1 MAKPSEPNDGER
13 LVEEVFQGLNRLAWR
28 AAFLDGWRRAVLCVA
43 AGVLCGLS
51 QPPIY
56 ALPGLVLGVGLL
68 VWVLDG
74 IDETLRGRLQSA
86 IVGWFFSIGYFGVVL
101 HWIWVIPVGA
111 PTVLAAG
118 PISAACLLAMLALG
132 PALAVAAAHV
142 FWTAGPERVL
152 VLAVAW
158 CLAEWITGSVMGFPW
173 AAVGYAWAH
182 NEAMLQVAAWTGIYG
197 LSLVTVLMAL
207 AFVAGLPNPSLSLE
221 ITTARSNL
229 FAATKW
235 PAAALLATALL
246 LFAGVARLTAAA
258 DVPSGTEVRLLAVG
272 TDHCFGRPLK
282 NANEG
287 DAEPPSLLLVPGLR
301 CEDRFLS
308 ENSDALMALSASLA
322 PGQLVA
328 VHSERRTKDDVFE
341 TLHIIDGDQRIRA
354 TYDKAHEMPLRDA
367 GLFWFAPGTSRLAAG
382 GQRTFAPG
390 VVPEFGALIGVDGA
404 FAGAVVDDTRR
415 PQWLLQMAD
424 ETWLGAGGPKQ
435 SLTHVRVR
443 AVEEGLPVVR
453 AAVGGYSAVID
464 GVGRITTLASPDD
477 TAALT
482 VSLPTARPT
491 TVYGRYGDVSFL
503 SLIFGTCLWAF
514 FVAGRPAVRVRPA

>member
-1 MAKPSEPNDGER
+1 MGRPSESNGGER

-28 AAFLDGWRRAVLCVA
+28 AAFVSGWRRALLCGVA
-43 AGVLCGLS
+43 GALCGLA
-51 QPPIY
+51 QPPVY
-56 ALPGLVLGVGLL
+56 ALPGLVLGFGLL

-74 IDETLRGRLQSA
+74 IDETPQGRLQSA
-86 IVGWFFSIGYFGVVL
+86 IVGWFFGIGYFGVVL
-101 HWIWVIPVGA
+101 HWIWLIPAGTPA
-111 PTVLAAG
+111 VLAAG
-118 PISAACLLAMLALG
+118 PVSAAALLAMLALG
-132 PALAVAAAHV
+132 PALAVAAAHG

-158 CLAEWITGSVMGFPW
+158 CLAEWITGSLMGFPW
-173 AAVGYAWAH
+173 AALGYAWAH
-182 NEAMLQVAAWTGIYG
+182 NEAMLQVTGWTGIYG
-197 LSLVTVLMAL
+197 LSLITVLLAL

-235 PAAALLATALL
+235 PGAALLATALL
-246 LFAGVARLTAAA
+246 LFAGLARLAAAA
-258 DVPSGTEVRLLAVG
+258 DVQSSTEVRLLAAG

-301 CEDRFLS
+301 CENRFLS
-308 ENSDALMALSASLA
+308 ENGDTLATLSASLA
-322 PGQLVA
+322 PGQLAA
-328 VHSERRTKDDVFE
+328 VHSERRAKDDVFE
-341 TLHIIDGDQRIRA
+341 AIHIIDGDQRIRA
-354 TYDKAHEMPLRDA
+354 TYDKAHGMPLRDA

-390 VVPEFGALIGVDGA
+390 AVPEFGALIGIDGA

-415 PQWLLQMAD
+415 PQWLLHMAD
-424 ETWLGAGGPKQ
+424 ETWLSAGGPKQ
-435 SLTHVRVR
+435 SLAHARVR

-453 AAVGGYSAVID
+453 AAVAGYSAVID
-464 GVGRITTLASPDD
+464 GVGRITTMASPDD
-477 TAALT
+477 TAPLT
-482 VSLPTARPT
+482 VSVPDVRPA

-503 SLIFGTCLWAF
+503 SLIFGTGLWAF
-514 FVAGRPAVRVRPA
+514 FVSGRPAVRVRPA